1 MMIRLAAEAA
11 GFPVEAPFNKNSA
24 GCSEPF
30 STAFSPTFSALEAL
44 PQRRPARPRSLCWIP
59 GWTPRPLCSSPRSP
73 GPSGALPPP
82 RSLLSDLS
90 VFVGSSTTPKIIRLA
105 RELPDLRLPSTLV
118 FDYPTLS
125 AGPTACVL
133 SVLCLAAPTSEAVA
147 AYAEEAQRPRER
159 KHREITKQPVAS
171 SDPLSVI
178 GGACAFPGRE

>member
-1 MMIRLAAEAA
+1 MFRTLLHRLLSDLLRSRSTPSTAA
-11 GFPVEAPFNKNSA
+11 GEAEKPLLDSGMDSKA
-24 GCSEPF
+24 AVQF
-30 STAFSPTFSALEAL
+30 STKPGA
-44 PQRRPARPRSLCWIP
+44 QRR
-59 GWTPRPLCSSPRSP
+59 
-73 GPSGALPPP
+73 
-82 RSLLSDLS
+82 RSLLSA
-90 VFVGSSTTPKIIRLA
+90 FVGSYESTTPKIIRLA

-133 SVLCLAAPTSEAVA
+133 SLLCLAAPTSQAVA